1 MRPAPTPE
9 RAAARLVRL
18 PGAALGSPSETEAR
32 LEAAARPQRR
42 SSCGGGEAPMRPA
55 PLPEGAA
62 ARPVRLEASAAGS
75 APGARLCDGSCHD
88 LRCGCGSLLARR
100 VQEGV
105 ELKCRRCKRTLVL
118 PLGDG

>member
-1 MRPAPTPE
+1 MRLAPIPE

-18 PGAALGSPSETEAR
+18 PGAAVGSPTEA
-32 LEAAARPQRR
+32 E
-42 SSCGGGEAPMRPA
+42 
-55 PLPEGAA
+55 
-62 ARPVRLEASAAGS
+62 
-75 APGARLCDGSCHD
+75 ARLCDGSCHD

-100 VQEGV
+100 VQAGV